1 MIDYLIYNHFT
12 GFLIIRVNTNNDQE
26 ARKKLNIYYGDLIFR
41 LPFKIKKVEKII
53 VETIDN

>member
-12 GFLIIRVNTNNDQE
+12 GFLIIRVNTNDDQK